1 MVMVESMSG
10 LTSLKREGWKMKK
23 NDLFVMLAAA
33 LTAVTVFYACNK
45 VENELQ
51 PQAPQEPGAASVY
64 TLTVEAVRGEST
76 KTLTEDTVNQ
86 IIKTSWADGDN
97 VDVYDANGA
106 KLGTL
111 TPAVSSTTST
121 TLSGNLDTAP
131 AVGDALT
138 LKYRSGNY
146 ASQDGTL
153 DYIATHCDYATA
165 EVTVTNVEG
174 YSITTTPAQFVNQQ
188 AIVKFT
194 LRQSGD
200 ASLSVT
206 ELKVNIGTTTYTV
219 APGPPTKTSTFYV
232 AVEGF
237 SEQTVT
243 LSAKDGSAYYDRKA
257 DNVTFENGKFY
268 RVKAV
273 MTPRVLKSISISGL
287 DPAPSYYYGGAL
299 QIEAR

>member
-1 MVMVESMSG
+1 
-10 LTSLKREGWKMKK
+10 MKK
-23 NDLFVMLAAA
+23 NNLLLMLAAA
-33 LTAVTVFYACNK
+33 LAACTVFSCNRTK
-45 VENELQ
+45 EEQLPEEPRQ
-51 PQAPQEPGAASVY
+51 GQETPSVY
-64 TLTVEAVRGEST
+64 TLTVEAVKGAST
-76 KTLTEDTVNQ
+76 KALTEDEMNHV
-86 IIKTSWADGDN
+86 IKSSWADGDN
-97 VDVYDANGA
+97 VDVFNANGE

-111 TPAVSSTTST
+111 IPAVSSTTST

-131 AVGDALT
+131 AVEDVLT

-174 YSITTTPAQFVNQQ
+174 HSITTTPAQFVNQQ

-194 LRQSGD
+194 LKQSYE
-200 ASLSVT
+200 SLPVM
-206 ELKVNIGTTTYTV
+206 ELKVNVGTTTYTV
-219 APGPPTKTSTFYV
+219 APVPPTKTSTVYV

-243 LSAKDGSAYYDRKA
+243 LSANDGSAYYDRKA

-268 RVKAV
+268 RVTAV

>member
-1 MVMVESMSG
+1 
-10 LTSLKREGWKMKK
+10 
-23 NDLFVMLAAA
+23 MLAAA
-33 LTAVTVFYACNK
+33 LAVGSVFSCNQIK
-45 VENELQ
+45 KEQL
-51 PQAPQEPGAASVY
+51 PQEPQGQEKTSVY
-64 TLTVEAVRGEST
+64 TLTVEALKGAST
-76 KTLTEDTVNQ
+76 KALTEDEVNH
-86 IIKTSWADGDN
+86 IIKSSWAEGDN
-97 VDVYDANGA
+97 VDVYNAGGE

-111 TPAVSSTTST
+111 TPAVSSTSST

-131 AVGDALT
+131 AVEDVLT

-165 EVTVTNVEG
+165 EVTVTEVVDK
-174 YSITTTPAQFVNQQ
+174 SITTTPAQFVNQQ

-200 ASLSVT
+200 ESLSVM
-206 ELKVNIGTTTYTV
+206 ELKVNVGTTTYTV
-219 APGPPTKTSTFYV
+219 APVPPTKTSTFYV

-243 LSAKDGSAYYDRKA
+243 LSANAGGAYYDRKA

-268 RVKAV
+268 RVTAT

-287 DPAPSYYYGGAL
+287 NPAPSYYYGGAL

>member
-1 MVMVESMSG
+1 
-10 LTSLKREGWKMKK
+10 MKK
-23 NDLFVMLAAA
+23 NNLILIFAAA
-33 LTAVTVFYACNK
+33 LAACTVLSCNR
-45 VENELQ
+45 NEEEQ
-51 PQAPQEPGAASVY
+51 MPEEPQQGQETPSGY

-76 KTLTEDTVNQ
+76 KALTEDTVNH
-86 IIKTSWADGDN
+86 IIKTSWADRDS
-97 VDVYDANGA
+97 VDVYDANGT

-131 AVGDALT
+131 AVEDVLT

-174 YSITTTPAQFVNQQ
+174 KSITTTPAQFANQQ

-194 LRQSGD
+194 LKQGD
-200 ASLSVT
+200 ESLSVT

-219 APGPPTKTSTFYV
+219 APVPPTKTSTVYV

-243 LSAKDGSAYYDRKA
+243 LSANDGSAYYDRKA

-268 RVKAV
+268 RVTAV
-273 MTPRVLKSISISGL
+273 MTPRVLKSISINGL
-287 DPAPSYYYGGAL
+287 NPAPSYYYGGAL

>member
-1 MVMVESMSG
+1 
-10 LTSLKREGWKMKK
+10 MK
-23 NDLFVMLAAA
+23 NYNLFLMLAAA
-33 LTAVTVFYACNK
+33 LAACTVFSCNRTK
-45 VENELQ
+45 EEQLPEEPRQ
-51 PQAPQEPGAASVY
+51 GQETPSVY
-64 TLTVEAVRGEST
+64 TLTVEAVKGAST
-76 KTLTEDTVNQ
+76 KALTEDAVNHV
-86 IIKTSWADGDN
+86 IKSSWADGDN
-97 VDVYDANGA
+97 VDVYNANGE

-131 AVGDALT
+131 GVEDVLT
-138 LKYRSGNY
+138 LKFRSGNY

-194 LRQSGD
+194 LKRSGD
-200 ASLSVT
+200 VDLNVT
-206 ELKVNIGTTTYTV
+206 ELKVYDGTTTYTV
-219 APGPPTKTSTFYV
+219 TPVAPATPSVLYV
-232 AVEGF
+232 ALEGF
-237 SEQTVT
+237 SEKAVT
-243 LSAKDGSAYYDRKA
+243 LSARAGGAYYDRKA

-268 RVKAV
+268 RVTAT

>member
-1 MVMVESMSG
+1 
-10 LTSLKREGWKMKK
+10 MKK
-23 NDLFVMLAAA
+23 NHLILIFAAA
-33 LTAVTVFYACNK
+33 LAACTVLSCNR
-45 VENELQ
+45 NEEEQ
-51 PQAPQEPGAASVY
+51 MPEEPQQGQETPSGY

-76 KTLTEDTVNQ
+76 KALTEDTVNH
-86 IIKTSWADGDN
+86 IIKSSWADGDN
-97 VDVYDANGA
+97 VDVYNANGE

-131 AVGDALT
+131 AVEDVLT

-200 ASLSVT
+200 ASLSVM
-206 ELKVNIGTTTYTV
+206 ELKVNVGTTTYTV
-219 APGPPTKTSTFYV
+219 AAGPPTKTSTFYV

-243 LSAKDGSAYYDRKA
+243 LSANDGSAYYDRKA

-268 RVKAV
+268 RVTAV

>member
-1 MVMVESMSG
+1 MM
-10 LTSLKREGWKMKK
+10 MKK
-23 NDLFVMLAAA
+23 NNLFVMLAAA
-33 LTAVTVFYACNK
+33 LAVGSVFSCNQIK
-45 VENELQ
+45 EEQL
-51 PQAPQEPGAASVY
+51 PQEPQGQEKTSVY
-64 TLTVEAVRGEST
+64 TLTVEALKGAST
-76 KTLTEDTVNQ
+76 KALTEDEVNH
-86 IIKTSWADGDN
+86 IIKSSWAEGDN
-97 VDVYDANGA
+97 VDVYNAGGE

-111 TPAVSSTTST
+111 TPAVSSTSST

-131 AVGDALT
+131 AVEDVLT

-165 EVTVTNVEG
+165 EVTVTEVVDK
-174 YSITTTPAQFVNQQ
+174 SITTTPAQFVNQQ

-200 ASLSVT
+200 ESLSVM
-206 ELKVNIGTTTYTV
+206 ELKVNVGTTTYTV
-219 APGPPTKTSTFYV
+219 APVPPTKTSTFYV

-243 LSAKDGSAYYDRKA
+243 LSANAGGAYYDRKA

-268 RVKAV
+268 RVTAT

-287 DPAPSYYYGGAL
+287 NPAPSYYYGGAL

>member
-1 MVMVESMSG
+1 M
-10 LTSLKREGWKMKK
+10 
-23 NDLFVMLAAA
+23 NH
-33 LTAVTVFYACNK
+33 
-45 VENELQ
+45 
-51 PQAPQEPGAASVY
+51 
-64 TLTVEAVRGEST
+64 
-76 KTLTEDTVNQ
+76 
-86 IIKTSWADGDN
+86 IIKSSWADGDN
-97 VDVYDANGA
+97 VDVYDANGT

-131 AVGDALT
+131 AVEDVLT

-206 ELKVNIGTTTYTV
+206 ELKVNVGTTTYTV

-243 LSAKDGSAYYDRKA
+243 LSANDGSAYYDRKS
-257 DNVTFENGKFY
+257 DNVSFESGKFY
-268 RVKAV
+268 RVTAV